1 MTKLQ
6 PCEKRTVDS
15 VVNLLLPST
24 TNGKATFKEY
34 SLEKLRELQS
44 KLALISGKQSSSGQ
58 DDVDKFGQV
67 LFQINLSET
76 VYVQILT
83 KILQT

>member
-1 MTKLQ
+1 MTKRQ

>member
-1 MTKLQ
+1 MTKRQ

-76 VYVQILT
+76 VYFQILT